1 MLTGGLRS
9 GAVDTT
15 SLIYNERNSI
25 VAEFC
30 RRVQAVIWNRALIK
44 TENDDLGLASDKVR
58 RGDMVCILYGCTV
71 PVILRKGKWKTKE
84 MYEKEK
90 FEDGV
95 EAMEKLVRKCAEN
108 KARKIRWKEKKLTM
122 KESELNEIKM
132 QTSVFNNIK
141 IKEER
146 QVEKNEEGKEERK
159 EGEKEEDKE
168 EEKQENEEE
177 KEDKKEE
184 EKREENGCETGEKN
198 SGESVDSHDRSDY
211 ESDDETDSETEG
223 KDKTMIKLQKQKRAN
238 EKDPYRHYQFLGE
251 AYIHGKMDGDAVRR
265 NFYKLKPDH
274 LFEIR

>member
-71 PVILRKGKWKTKE
+71 PVILRKGKWKTK
-84 MYEKEK
+84 
-90 FEDGV
+90 
-95 EAMEKLVRKCAEN
+95 EKLVRKCAEN

-177 KEDKKEE
+177 KEDKKE
-184 EKREENGCETGEKN
+184 
-198 SGESVDSHDRSDY
+198 
-211 ESDDETDSETEG
+211 
-223 KDKTMIKLQKQKRAN
+223 
-238 EKDPYRHYQFLGE
+238 
-251 AYIHGKMDGDAVRR
+251 
-265 NFYKLKPDH
+265 
-274 LFEIR
+274 